1 MLSIDEI
8 NKLEA
13 ENKKI
18 YDFLRSLLGVINSTK
33 MVEEVKLKALK
44 IKIELYFE
52 KAHKGVK

>member
-18 YDFLRSLLGVINSTK
+18 YDFLRSLLKVIDSQK

-44 IKIELYFE
+44 IKIERYFE
-52 KAHKGVK
+52 KAHSK